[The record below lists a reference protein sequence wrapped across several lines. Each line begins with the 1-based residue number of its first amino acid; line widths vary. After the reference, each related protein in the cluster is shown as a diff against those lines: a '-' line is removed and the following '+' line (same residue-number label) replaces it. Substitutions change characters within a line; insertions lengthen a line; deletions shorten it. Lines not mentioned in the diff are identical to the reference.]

1 MLILFVERGRFTAR
15 NDAGAQV
22 WSGALKDPSPGQTE
36 LTSQILGSGEAIF
49 ENKITCTAIEFK
61 SATANARVL
70 KIDNSGLDFGSGNI
84 LPIDSTNAISTGV
97 LDLGAAGYRF
107 KNIYGTV
114 LRSVDIVI
122 DTEPDDDANYTTTT
136 EEYTD
141 TEYYTVEV
149 PVVERP
155 GTGTADIQDG
165 VSTADLVD
173 GDERQTQ
180 TITKSREVTKT
191 REVKTYIGPTLD
203 VKEELQSLRARATQ
217 QDEVIA
223 MMTKALKDLGADV
236 SAFPAPDDEPPA
248 ASRAKTTKKK

>member
-1 MLILFVERGRFTAR
+1 MFLEVFTTAILTEATAIR
-15 NDAGAQV
+15 ADGSATFAGTITTQG
-22 WSGALKDPSPGQTE
+22 GAGGPYVAIGQT
-36 LTSQILGSGEAIF
+36 
-49 ENKITCTAIEFK
+49 ITF
-61 SATANARVL
+61 N
-70 KIDNSGLDFGSGNI
+70 
-84 LPIDSTNAISTGV
+84 TG
-97 LDLGAAGYRF
+97 A
-107 KNIYGTV
+107 
-114 LRSVDIVI
+114 
-122 DTEPDDDANYTTTT
+122 DDDANYTTTT